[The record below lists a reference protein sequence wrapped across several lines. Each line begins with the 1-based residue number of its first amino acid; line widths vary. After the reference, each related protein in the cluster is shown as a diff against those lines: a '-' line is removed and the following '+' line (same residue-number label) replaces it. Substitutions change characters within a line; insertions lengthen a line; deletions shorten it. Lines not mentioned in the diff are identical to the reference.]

1 MAEMKSLILAN
12 VSRAIP
18 YYPELN
24 TLTKSVTASLLM
36 VQLEYWFS
44 KTNGRNFYKFLEGCE
59 HPSYVPGD
67 GWLEEIG
74 FSKKE
79 FKNAFSKIGITYV
92 SKKEYDQASDKFEGM
107 YYLSYRDRVKGLT
120 FYQRNNE
127 LLDQVL
133 TNWATKSDSTEVPK
147 GVLRKLPKGTY
158 GDEQR
163 ELTEGTNGNL
173 RTEPKGTYVSAERAF
188 PLSVDYSVDYQ
199 ETKQKT
205 TQESTHNSGSNE
217 PERTRRTQVPYEDI
231 IFEYNKICISLPQVQ
246 QVSDKRKKAMRT
258 MWKYANGD
266 IDILRTLFYKTESS
280 DFLAGRK
287 KEWKANFDW
296 IMRENQAIAILEG
309 QYDNSLKASVGTV
322 TSQLMSKGMQEF
334 INGDG
339 DF

>member
-1 MAEMKSLILAN
+1 MGEMKSLVLAN

-24 TLTKSVTASLLM
+24 ALTKSVTASLLM

-44 KTNGRNFYKFLEGCE
+44 KTNGKTFYKFLETCN
-59 HPSYVPGD
+59 HPSYIPGD

-79 FKNAFSKIGITYV
+79 FKNAFSKIGITYA
-92 SKKEYDQASDKFEGM
+92 SKKEYDESKDKFEGM

-127 LLDQVL
+127 LLDEVL
-133 TNWATKSDSTEVPK
+133 TCWATKGDSTEVPK

-158 GDEQR
+158 VDEQR
-163 ELTEGTNGNL
+163 ELTERTNGNL
-173 RTEPKGTYVSAERAF
+173 RTEQKGTYVSDERAF

-199 ETKQKT
+199 ETKQEI
-205 TQESTHNSGSNE
+205 TQESTHTNGSNE
-217 PERTRRTQVPYEDI
+217 PARKQHTQAPYEDI

-246 QVSDKRKKAMRT
+246 QISDKRKKAMRT
-258 MWKYANGD
+258 MWKYANAD
-266 IDILRTLFYKTESS
+266 MDILRTLFYKTESS

-309 QYDNSLKASVGTV
+309 QYDNNLRASVGSV
-322 TSQLMSKGMQEF
+322 TSQLMSQGVQDF
-334 INGDG
+334 INGG
-339 DF
+339 GN